1 MENQKKNPYKTKR
14 QETKNSDSLKRFIEN
29 SYYIEFNEQP
39 AIARQFNIPYSK
51 KIFSDIYRERFFN
64 FLKTNTTT
72 IADVRKNLG
81 IPEKILCQWKVY
93 YEERNLLIVVCKG
106 ICPAEGSANVGF
118 LTTNKDLINGLLDF
132 NLNNQTKFNF

>member
-1 MENQKKNPYKTKR
+1 MKNQDNTPYNINR
-14 QETKNSDSLKRFIEN
+14 QDTKNREDLKKFIKN

-39 AIARQFNIPYSK
+39 NIARQFNVPYTK
-51 KIFSDIYRERFFN
+51 KTFSDIYKKRFFN

-72 IADVRKNLG
+72 IADVKKNLG

-106 ICPAEGSANVGF
+106 VCPAEGSTNVGF
-118 LTTNKDLINGLLDF
+118 LTTNKDLINGLIDF

>member
-1 MENQKKNPYKTKR
+1 MKNHNNNPCNR
-14 QETKNSDSLKRFIEN
+14 QIQDTKNGDTLKLFIEN

-39 AIARQFNIPYSK
+39 NIARQFNISNSK
-51 KIFSDIYRERFFN
+51 KIFSNIYKQRFFN

-72 IADVRKNLG
+72 IADVKKNLG

-93 YEERNLLIVVCKG
+93 YEDRNLLAVICKG

-118 LTTNKDLINGLLDF
+118 LTTNKDLINGLIDF

>member
-1 MENQKKNPYKTKR
+1 MENHNNNPRKG
-14 QETKNSDSLKRFIEN
+14 QIQDTKNSDALKRFIEN
-29 SYYIEFNEQP
+29 SYYIKFNEQP
-39 AIARQFNIPYSK
+39 TIARQFNISYSK
-51 KIFSDIYRERFFN
+51 KIFSDIYRQRFFN

-93 YEERNLLIVVCKG
+93 YKERNLLAVVCKG
-106 ICPAEGSANVGF
+106 VCPTEGSNNVSF
-118 LTTNKDLINGLLDF
+118 LTTNKDLINGLIDF

>member
-1 MENQKKNPYKTKR
+1 MKNHNNNPCNR
-14 QETKNSDSLKRFIEN
+14 QIQDTKNGDTLKLFIEN

-39 AIARQFNIPYSK
+39 NIARQFNISNSK
-51 KIFSDIYRERFFN
+51 KIFSNIYKQRFFN

-72 IADVRKNLG
+72 IADVKKNLG

-93 YEERNLLIVVCKG
+93 YEDRNLLKVVCKG
-106 ICPAEGSANVGF
+106 ICPVEGSTNVGF
-118 LTTNKDLINGLLDF
+118 ITTNKDLIDGFIDF

>member
-1 MENQKKNPYKTKR
+1 MENHNNNPRKR
-14 QETKNSDSLKRFIEN
+14 QRQDTKNSDALKRFIEN

-39 AIARQFNIPYSK
+39 TIARQFNISYSK
-51 KIFSDIYRERFFN
+51 KIFSDIYRQRFFN

-93 YEERNLLIVVCKG
+93 YKDRNLLAVICKG
-106 ICPAEGSANVGF
+106 ICPAEGSTNVGF
-118 LTTNKDLINGLLDF
+118 LTTNKDLINGLIDF